1 MGSDELQVGPMAHKK
16 ILRRS
21 VDECRWVYGWCT
33 ASIQNEIIGLRETV
47 ENPTHNPKKLVLVKT
62 RDPSRARNF
71 RMIGSRGLN
80 FRVFLMCVGQIFDI
94 VTYINY

>member
-1 MGSDELQVGPMAHKK
+1 MSAGSIRM
-16 ILRRS
+16 
-21 VDECRWVYGWCT
+21 VYSNFIS
-33 ASIQNEIIGLRETV
+33 SIQNEIIGRETV

-94 VTYINY
+94 ITIVY